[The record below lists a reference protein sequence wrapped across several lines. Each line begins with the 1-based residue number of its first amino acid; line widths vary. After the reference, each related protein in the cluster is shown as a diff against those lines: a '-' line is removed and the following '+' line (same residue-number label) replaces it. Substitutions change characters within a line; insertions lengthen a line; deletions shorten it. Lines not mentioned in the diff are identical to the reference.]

1 MLIDLRNTEYY
12 KAKHFS
18 LKQDIFGGNHPELTE
33 EEKDRV
39 ANLNMASALSGLT
52 AGTGIYAYLEGR
64 RMKKLREDHI
74 KEFIEDKVKKKKHT
88 IPGAVPMHDGS
99 ALRGAGILLT
109 STGLAGVVASQL
121 LKKKL
126 LDEKKKEKEKSFAI
140 TPPITKAATARR
152 MGWKTPNNKNPMG
165 QNGRAAT
172 TQAVTQRE
180 VQKAQFV
187 QKNEG
192 MRAQRQAAKIQASNA
207 SQATRKGIAAQ
218 KSSDIQNTNF
228 IRAKELE
235 QRRIS
240 QAGNNV
246 VKPDLNN
253 LPPVVP
259 MNG

>member
-39 ANLNMASALSGLT
+39 ANLNLASTLGGLT
-52 AGTGIYAYLEGR
+52 AGTGIYAYLAGR
-64 RMKKLREDHI
+64 KMKKLKKDHT
-74 KEFIEDKVKKKKHT
+74 KEFIEDRVKNGKRI
-88 IPGAVPMHDGS
+88 IPGAVPMHNGS

-152 MGWKTPNNKNPMG
+152 MGWKTHNNKNPMN

-228 IRAKELE
+228 IRTKELE

-240 QAGNNV
+240 QAGNNII
-246 VKPDLNN
+246 KPNLNN

>member
-39 ANLNMASALSGLT
+39 ANLNLASTLGGLT
-52 AGTGIYAYLEGR
+52 AGTGIYAYLAGR
-64 RMKKLREDHI
+64 KMKKLKKDHT
-74 KEFIEDKVKKKKHT
+74 KEFIEDRVKNGKRI

-152 MGWKTPNNKNPMG
+152 MSLKTPNRNPMG

-180 VQKAQFV
+180 VQKAQFI

-228 IRAKELE
+228 IRTKELE

>member
-39 ANLNMASALSGLT
+39 ANLNMASALGGLS

-64 RMKKLREDHI
+64 RMKKLRKDHI
-74 KEFIEDKVKKKKHT
+74 KEFIEDKVKKGEHT
-88 IPGAVPMHDGS
+88 VPGAVPMHDGS

-109 STGLAGVVASQL
+109 STGLAGIVASQL

-152 MGWKTPNNKNPMG
+152 MSLKTPNRNPMS

-192 MRAQRQAAKIQASNA
+192 MRAQRQAAKIQNSNA
-207 SQATRKGIAAQ
+207 SQATRKAIALQ
-218 KSSDIQNTNF
+218 KSSDIQSTNL

-240 QAGNNV
+240 QTGNNV
-246 VKPDLNN
+246 IKPNLNN

>member
-39 ANLNMASALSGLT
+39 ANLNLASTLGGLT
-52 AGTGIYAYLEGR
+52 AGTGIYAYLAGR
-64 RMKKLREDHI
+64 KMKKLKKDHT
-74 KEFIEDKVKKKKHT
+74 KEFIEDRVKNGKRI

-152 MGWKTPNNKNPMG
+152 MSLKTPNRNPMG

-180 VQKAQFV
+180 VQKAQFI

-192 MRAQRQAAKIQASNA
+192 MRAQRQAVKTQNSNA
-207 SQATRKGIAAQ
+207 SQATRKAIAAQ
-218 KSSDIQNTNF
+218 KSSDIQSTNL

-240 QAGNNV
+240 QNGNNII
-246 VKPDLNN
+246 KPNLNN

-259 MNG
+259 MNR

>member
-99 ALRGAGILLT
+99 ALKGAGILLT

-152 MGWKTPNNKNPMG
+152 MGWKTPNRNMG

-180 VQKAQFV
+180 IQKAQFV

-192 MRAQRQAAKIQASNA
+192 MRAQRQAAKIQNSNA
-207 SQATRKGIAAQ
+207 SQATRRSISAQ
-218 KSSDIQNTNF
+218 KSGDLHGTNL
-228 IRAKELE
+228 IREKELE